1 MANTYIPLPGYP
13 TAAWGQT
20 RVWKGDHI
28 GPALYVAGGEYPTP
42 AAFGF
47 PGGIESVGGEFSGNA
62 YSGNYYVRAVA
73 PANSFS
79 ASEQRAP
86 AFGATASNANNTN
99 AIALKWFYTANN
111 VEVAANTN
119 LAAEG
124 VRLIAYVV

>member
-13 TAAWGQT
+13 AAAWGQT
-20 RVWKGDHI
+20 RVWRGDHI
-28 GPALYVAGGEYPTP
+28 GPLIYVTGGEFPTP

-47 PGGIESVGGEFSGNA
+47 PGGIESVGVDFGGNS
-62 YSGNYYVRAVA
+62 YSGTYYVKALQ

-86 AFGATASNANNTN
+86 AFGATASNANATN
-99 AIALKWFYTANN
+99 QIAIQWFYTNN
-111 VEVAANTN
+111 NAQVAANTN

-124 VRLIAYVV
+124 VRLVAYGV